1 MDYVLCISNDKNV
14 WTDIFDQSIIFNKLT
29 DEHAF
34 KLLLIQKIKP
44 VALRKGIIT
53 IYLHDIELEELE
65 LHPKLYTILKYSGDQ
80 YGIVIKNIDSPEG
93 LSNEEKLYIQEV
105 NSHIHKEYLDKKAT

>member
-1 MDYVLCISNDKNV
+1 MDYVLCISKDKNV
-14 WTDIFDQSIIFNKLT
+14 WINIFDQSIIFSKLT
-29 DEHAF
+29 DEHTL

-44 VALRKGIIT
+44 IALRKGIIT
-53 IYLHDIELEELE
+53 IYLHDIELEELG

-80 YGIVIKNIDSPEG
+80 YGIVIKNVDSPEC
-93 LSNEEKLYIQEV
+93 LSSDEKLYIKEI